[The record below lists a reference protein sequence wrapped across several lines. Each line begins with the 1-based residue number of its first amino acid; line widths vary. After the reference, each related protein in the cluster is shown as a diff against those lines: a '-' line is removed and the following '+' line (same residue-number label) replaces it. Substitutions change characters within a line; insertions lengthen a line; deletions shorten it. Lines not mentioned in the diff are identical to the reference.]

1 MRIKTIIFSV
11 VLLAVSSVTG
21 YAITVSNGFTKADDE
36 RYSLRMLHNYKR
48 SNVKI
53 RLAPITRS
61 TWLFGGST
69 TAPSHGASTEQGFLK
84 LENGNTAIVLKFQY
98 KVKANAQ
105 PRIKAGFGL

>member
-1 MRIKTIIFSV
+1 MRIKTIILSA
-11 VLLAVSSVTG
+11 VLVAVSSVTG
-21 YAITVSNGFTKADDE
+21 YAITVSTGFTKADDE
-36 RYSLRMLHNYKR
+36 RYSLRMLHHYKR

-53 RLAPITRS
+53 SLAPTTRS

-69 TAPSHGASTEQGFLK
+69 TAPSHGAATEQGFLK

-98 KVKANAQ
+98 KVKATAQ